1 MKNTHAG
8 VIFRTVIGMLVIVLL
23 VLGYTLILQKIY
35 NNSALDASV
44 ARNKQCADAIH
55 KLMSNKFTRE
65 DFDSISSVED
75 IGLPRYKKLQKQL
88 NELRSLNSTKYLYTA
103 GKTDDGKLIYLV
115 DGLDPDADD
124 YAYPGTFIEKE
135 MVTYIEQALSGKVVY
150 SHKIVDT
157 TWGHIFTACYPV
169 EAPDGTGDII
179 GALCMEMDMESTYAY
194 MEAGNHRAFMIS
206 IIAIIVF
213 AILADIVYIYLRK
226 QKYIKLRQRE
236 ELEKAVS
243 AADAANAAKSAFLF
257 NMSHDIRTPMNA
269 ILGFTQLAEQED
281 GVSDKVKDYL
291 QKIRISGNKML
302 SIIDNVLELSR
313 IESGKVTIEETPV
326 AAGSIIDDCMVMIQA
341 EIDKKKQQLT
351 VSKEI
356 IYPYIYVDM
365 ARITEIILNLMSNS
379 IKYTNDG
386 GRIHCAINQK
396 EDEREGW
403 CIHELTVSDNGIGM
417 TREFQK
423 HIYES
428 FTRERSS
435 TASGIAGTGLGM
447 GIVKKLVDM
456 MDGTIDLQSKIGEG
470 TTFRV
475 RIPCRIATQEDT
487 QPKTVENIGNPED
500 LKGIRILLAEDNDL
514 NAEITVT
521 LLSEVGFTVERA
533 ANGVE
538 CVEMLKDRPAGY
550 YSIILMDIQM
560 PVLDGYNATS
570 NIRRMD
576 DKAKASIPIVAMTAN
591 AFAEDREKALSVG
604 MNDHIAKP
612 VDMNKLVPTIRKYIK

>member
-55 KLMSNKFTRE
+55 KLMSDKFTRE

-88 NELRSLNSTKYLYTA
+88 NELRSLNSTRYLYTA

-386 GRIHCAINQK
+386 GWIHCAISQK

-612 VDMNKLVPTIRKYIK
+612 VDMSKLVPTIRKYIK

>member
-386 GRIHCAINQK
+386 GRIHCAISQK

-612 VDMNKLVPTIRKYIK
+612 VDMSKLVPTIRKYIK

>member
-88 NELRSLNSTKYLYTA
+88 DELRSLNSTKYLYTA

-386 GRIHCAINQK
+386 GRIHCAISQK

>member
-1 MKNTHAG
+1 
-8 VIFRTVIGMLVIVLL
+8 
-23 VLGYTLILQKIY
+23 
-35 NNSALDASV
+35 
-44 ARNKQCADAIH
+44 
-55 KLMSNKFTRE
+55 
-65 DFDSISSVED
+65 
-75 IGLPRYKKLQKQL
+75 
-88 NELRSLNSTKYLYTA
+88 
-103 GKTDDGKLIYLV
+103 
-115 DGLDPDADD
+115 
-124 YAYPGTFIEKE
+124 
-135 MVTYIEQALSGKVVY
+135 
-150 SHKIVDT
+150 
-157 TWGHIFTACYPV
+157 
-169 EAPDGTGDII
+169 
-179 GALCMEMDMESTYAY
+179 MESTYAY

-386 GRIHCAINQK
+386 GRIHCAISQK

-487 QPKTVENIGNPED
+487 QPKTVENIGNTED

-612 VDMNKLVPTIRKYIK
+612 VDMSKLVPTIRKYIK